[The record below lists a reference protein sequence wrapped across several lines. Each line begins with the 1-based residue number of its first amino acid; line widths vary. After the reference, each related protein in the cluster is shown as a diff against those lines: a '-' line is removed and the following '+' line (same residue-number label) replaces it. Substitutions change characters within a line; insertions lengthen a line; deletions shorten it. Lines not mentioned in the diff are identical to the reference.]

1 MIIYR
6 TNVRANV
13 SPLEAGAGQIVISP
27 GLISLTKRGSGW
39 TPFVGPREVTHTDPS
54 IQLVRTRLEVP
65 WWNLSL
71 FMRGAESID
80 VIVFLPSTRR
90 KELIVALQ
98 DAGFIVA
105 ERTVWFG
112 NAWSRSEL
120 PRRRRE
126 RGSR

>member
-13 SPLEAGAGQIVISP
+13 GPLKAGAGQIVISP
-27 GLISLTKRGSGW
+27 GLISLAKRGSRVSILVIGN
-39 TPFVGPREVTHTDPS
+39 PEPA
-54 IQLVRTRLEVP
+54 IQLVRTRLMVP
-65 WWNLSL
+65 WWNLSFYL
-71 FMRGAESID
+71 RGAESID
-80 VIVFLPSTRR
+80 VIVFLPSMRR
-90 KELIVALQ
+90 KGLIAALH

-112 NAWSRSEL
+112 NAWSRGEL

-126 RGSR
+126 GGSR